1 MDTHPPAEVTGT
13 PAIRAEKCRD
23 RCALRPASCL
33 KQSQGVFVSTYIC
46 FNSKIT
52 QEEVNIIATD
62 YVTEPAGA
70 KVEVVAEL
78 RELVG
83 LTKAAILTDYRGLSV
98 AELTE
103 LRKKLREVDGEYRV
117 VKNTLFKLAAG
128 DSMPVSDM
136 AEHLTGPT
144 AIGFAK
150 GDPVAVAK
158 ILLDYAQ
165 AHKAMSVKAGVMD
178 GRILT
183 TAQVEA
189 LSKTPPREVLLSQMI
204 GSLQSPIAGFVGT
217 LGGIISNFVFTLQA
231 IADKQETGTDAAPAA

>member
-1 MDTHPPAEVTGT
+1 M
-13 PAIRAEKCRD
+13 
-23 RCALRPASCL
+23 
-33 KQSQGVFVSTYIC
+33 
-46 FNSKIT
+46 
-52 QEEVNIIATD
+52 NIIATE
-62 YVTEPAGA
+62 YTIEPAGA
-70 KVEVVAEL
+70 KVEAVSEL

-83 LTKAAILTDYRGLSV
+83 LTKAAIFTDYRGLSV

-128 DSMPVSDM
+128 DSMPVADM
-136 AEHLTGPT
+136 GEFLTGPT

-158 ILLDYAQ
+158 ILLDYARD
-165 AHKAMSVKAGVMD
+165 HKAMSVKAGVMD
-178 GRILT
+178 GRMLSA
-183 TAQVEA
+183 AQVEA
-189 LSKTPPREVLLSQMI
+189 LSKTPPREVLLSQML

-231 IADKQETGTDAAPAA
+231 IADKQAPSAEAEAAA